1 MKDEKTIDIT
11 RELKK
16 QERRERF
23 ENFKT
28 KCKDW
33 WDENKT
39 YVVLFGPGVL
49 AGGAKVIQTIGKRH
63 NLRVEERQKDLRVYD
78 TSLGHYWELKRKL
91 DNRDW
96 TYINR
101 ERDRGAS
108 LGSILDEMKVLK

>member
-1 MKDEKTIDIT
+1 MNEEKTIDFDK
-11 RELKK
+11 ELKK
-16 QERRERF
+16 AQRRDKINRF
-23 ENFKT
+23 KA

-39 YVVLFGPGVL
+39 YVILFGPGVV
-49 AGGAKVIQTIGKRH
+49 AGGAKIIQVIGRRH

-96 TYINR
+96 TYINH

-108 LGSILDEMKVLK
+108 LGSILEEMKVLK

>member
-1 MKDEKTIDIT
+1 MADNVIDVT
-11 RELKK
+11 KELKK
-16 QERRERF
+16 AERREKIERL
-23 ENFKT
+23 KT
-28 KCKDW
+28 RAKDW
-33 WDENKT
+33 WNENKT

-49 AGGAKVIQTIGKRH
+49 AGGAKVISIIGKRH

-101 ERDRGAS
+101 ERDKGAS